1 MSEQTGSK
9 VRKLALDNVPF
20 WTQSDVDEFQRTKKA
35 AMPEGVTKNRI
46 LKDILAIAWPSM
58 VELALTQLA
67 SMVDLM
73 MVGKIHYNA
82 VTAVGLTTQPKF
94 ILMMLIQAMC
104 VGTTAMVAR
113 YKGAGRPDQA
123 NLIMRQSLLLTIVIG
138 ALLAVSGYLF
148 TNPLLKLV
156 GATEDTIADAAAYF
170 RIQMIGF
177 VPLALTFV
185 FTAALRGAG
194 DSRTAMIYNTVA
206 NVVNVIF
213 NWILIYGH
221 LGMPALGI
229 VGASIA
235 TIIGQFTAFIMALIN
250 VTKKSDKK
258 YLHLNFKDGFKPN
271 KAAIGQIFAI
281 GIPSMGEQLFMRV
294 GMIVFARLVISLG
307 SLYYA
312 THTVCMNI
320 MSMSFM
326 LGQAI
331 AVSSTS
337 LVGQSLGK
345 NRPDMAK
352 RYSMYSSG
360 VGIVCAV
367 VLALI
372 FIFFGK
378 QLVSL
383 YNTDPTVIKVGGEI
397 MFFIAFLQPFQ
408 CGQFVLAGSL
418 RGAGDTRATAIITLI
433 TVMIIRPGL
442 GFVLIRFANLGLH
455 GAWYAIAADQLIRT
469 ILVTI
474 RYIQGKW
481 MFTKIKTT

>member
-1 MSEQTGSK
+1 M
-9 VRKLALDNVPF
+9 KLSLDSVPF
-20 WTQSDVDEFQRTKKA
+20 WDHEQVEEFKQTKKA
-35 AMPEGVTKNRI
+35 PMPEGVTNGG
-46 LKDILAIAWPSM
+46 LYKDILRIAWPSM

-73 MVGKIHYNA
+73 MVGRLSYEA
-82 VTAVGLTTQPKF
+82 VTSVGLTTQPKF

-113 YKGAGRPDQA
+113 FKGAQRPDRA
-123 NLIMRQSLLLTIVIG
+123 NLIMRQSLLMTLVLSVILSIAGYILTDPM
-138 ALLAVSGYLF
+138 LR
-148 TNPLLKLV
+148 LV
-156 GATEDTIADAAAYF
+156 GATDETIGGAAQYF
-170 RIQMIGF
+170 KIQMIGF
-177 VPLALTFV
+177 VPLSLTFV

-194 DSRTAMIYNTVA
+194 DSRTAMIYNTTA
-206 NVVNVIF
+206 NVVNVVF
-213 NWILIYGH
+213 NWLLIYGN
-221 LGMPALGI
+221 LGFPALGI
-229 VGASIA
+229 RGASIA
-235 TIIGQFTAFIMALIN
+235 TVIGQCTAFVMALYN
-250 VTKKSDKK
+250 VMKKSDKK
-258 YLHLNFKDGFKPN
+258 YLLLRFSDGFKPD
-271 KAAIGQIFAI
+271 KTSMEQIFAI
-281 GIPSMGEQLFMRV
+281 GLPSMGEQLFMRV

-345 NRPDMAK
+345 NRPDMAR
-352 RYSMYSSG
+352 RYSMNSASI
-360 VGIVCAV
+360 GIAAAII
-367 VLALI
+367 LALI
-372 FIFFGK
+372 FIFFGE

-383 YNTDPTVIKVGGEI
+383 YNEDPTVIKVGGEI

-442 GFVLIRFANLGLH
+442 GFLLIRVFDLGLF
-455 GAWYAIAADQLIRT
+455 GAWYAIAADQLLRT

-474 RYIQGKW
+474 RYAQGKW
-481 MFTKIKTT
+481 MFTKVKNA